1 MQKCQEVPVIRETPR
16 QTHPGTSPGAPPT
29 GQGSTCIDVTS
40 FWARS
45 SRFNVN
51 QGAGA
56 GGGGGNASPYCSLSL
71 DSPWHNA
78 HDITLLNSHLWN

>member
-51 QGAGA
+51 RGAGA
-56 GGGGGNASPYCSLSL
+56 GVGVEK
-71 DSPWHNA
+71 H
-78 HDITLLNSHLWN
+78 HLTVPCPLTAPGTMPTT